1 MKNYYDIL
9 NVKANATE
17 SEIKQQW
24 RKLSLKYHP
33 DKNNGHDEKFKEIT
47 EAYEILKDND
57 KRQEYDF
64 QLNFNNNP
72 FNNESN
78 SDPLSSIFNM
88 FLNPQNLRQNNI
100 NRRSVHEDLF
110 NSFSAEPKIHIY
122 RGNVNH
128 SLNDILHSGFPQEF
142 TRESVSE
149 EENIE
154 PIDVKLKLTLKQ
166 VYFGCNVPI
175 EIKRTIKKNNK
186 IYSEKETIY
195 VDIEKGVDNNEK
207 ITICVLFFVF
217 KCV

>member
-9 NVKANATE
+9 NIKSNATE

-64 QLNFNNNP
+64 QLNFTNNP

-88 FLNPQNLRQNNI
+88 FLNPQNLRQHNI
-100 NRRSVHEDLF
+100 NRRLV
-110 NSFSAEPKIHIY
+110 
-122 RGNVNH
+122 
-128 SLNDILHSGFPQEF
+128 Q
-142 TRESVSE
+142 
-149 EENIE
+149 
-154 PIDVKLKLTLKQ
+154 
-166 VYFGCNVPI
+166 
-175 EIKRTIKKNNK
+175 
-186 IYSEKETIY
+186 
-195 VDIEKGVDNNEK
+195 
-207 ITICVLFFVF
+207 
-217 KCV
+217 